1 MNTQYFAEFDTDK
14 VIRNRY
20 FNDFSYKGT
29 IVEVGGATP
38 DYISMSRHFKLNGWR
53 ALIVEPIPEFAQKH
67 REFGNEVYEYAASS
81 VNKDDVVFNK
91 INWVNQV
98 ENPITFESF
107 SGLSISATHLQKE
120 GYTNG
125 LSDMLNHNHPNNIRS
140 NRKPIL
146 TEIKVKVRRLTDIF
160 SEANIN
166 TIDILSIDVEGHEL
180 EVINGINFELYKPK
194 VIVIENFDRSEKY
207 INHMKSVSYK
217 LDCEVEYNQIYIPS

>member
-1 MNTQYFAEFDTDK
+1 
-14 VIRNRY
+14 
-20 FNDFSYKGT
+20 
-29 IVEVGGATP
+29 
-38 DYISMSRHFKLNGWR
+38 
-53 ALIVEPIPEFAQKH
+53 
-67 REFGNEVYEYAASS
+67 
-81 VNKDDVVFNK
+81 
-91 INWVNQV
+91 
-98 ENPITFESF
+98 
-107 SGLSISATHLQKE
+107 LSISATHLHKE

-194 VIVIENFDRSEKY
+194 VIVIENFGRSEKY
-207 INHMKSVSYK
+207 VNHMKSVGYK
-217 LDCEVEYNQIYIPS
+217 LDFEVEYNQIYIPS